1 MQLKT
6 KKNNVIQRGGNE
18 GGNVVREIF
27 PEETMP
33 DPGETMRGCGSKS
46 RESNCTGKEEQNS
59 LWLTRGGMVSDDLG
73 EVARESLWS
82 LNF

>member
-33 DPGETMRGCGSKS
+33 DPGETMRGCGSRS
-46 RESNCTGKEEQNS
+46 RGEQ
-59 LWLTRGGMVSDDLG
+59 LYRQERTEFAMADQGGNG
-73 EVARESLWS
+73 ER
-82 LNF
+82 